1 MNGIRDRVFAV
12 LPVYNNGSTVADVAA
27 RTRAVLPHVLVVDDG
42 STDRDLE
49 ALFRDSG
56 ILVLRHR
63 KNLGK
68 GAAILTALEYLKKMP
83 GIDYMITLDADGQH
97 EPEDIPRFFP
107 LMERNDYSLIVGCRD
122 LSGEHVPN
130 ASRFGREFANFWMR
144 VETGIRIDDCQ
155 SGFRAYPVKYV
166 SRLHCLCRR
175 YNYEAEIL
183 ARAAWANLE
192 LHNLPVHAYYP
203 EPSKR
208 VSHFRPFP
216 DNFRLFCIHF
226 HLVGI
231 RLLPIPKKKLRP
243 PSGFRYSI
251 FRPKE
256 LLKALL
262 HENASPL
269 GLAVSAGVGS
279 FLAVLP
285 LPGFH
290 ILVILYVTE
299 RLHLNKVMAL
309 AIQNLY
315 MPPVS
320 PVLCIELG
328 YRLRYGCWLT
338 ELTFQSGVRELHLRL
353 FEWFLGSLILAPFWM
368 IVSGIAT
375 WAVASFWGRRMVHE
389 AQ

>member
-1 MNGIRDRVFAV
+1 MNDIRDRVFAV
-12 LPVYNNGSTVADVAA
+12 LPVYNNGSTIADVAA
-27 RTRAVLPHVLVVDDG
+27 RTHAVLPHVLIVDDG
-42 STDRDLE
+42 STDRDLQ
-49 ALFRDSG
+49 ALFRNTD
-56 ILVLRHR
+56 IPVLRHSR
-63 KNLGK
+63 NLGK
-68 GAAILTALEYLKKMP
+68 GAAILTALEYLKKLP

-97 EPEDIPRFFP
+97 EPEDIPLFFP

-130 ASRFGREFANFWMR
+130 SSKFGREFANFWMR
-144 VETGIRIDDCQ
+144 VETGVRIDDCQ

-192 LHNLPVHAYYP
+192 LHNLPVRSYYP

-208 VSHFRPFP
+208 VSHFRPFL

-243 PSGFRYSI
+243 SPGFRYSI

-256 LLKALL
+256 LLNALL

-290 ILVILYVTE
+290 ILTILYVTE

-328 YRLRYGCWLT
+328 YRLRHGRWLT
-338 ELTFQSGVRELHLRL
+338 ELTFQSGVQELHLRL

-375 WAVASFWGRRMVHE
+375 WAVASLCSRRMRNAE
-389 AQ
+389 

>member
-1 MNGIRDRVFAV
+1 MSGIKERVFAV
-12 LPVYNNGSTVADVAA
+12 LPLYNNGSTVKEVAA
-27 RTRAVLPHVLVVDDG
+27 RTCAVLPHVLIVDDG
-42 STDRDLE
+42 STDLDLE
-49 ALFRDSG
+49 AAFRGSDVT
-56 ILVLRHR
+56 ILRHSR
-63 KNLGK
+63 NLGK
-68 GAAILTALEYLKKMP
+68 GAALITALEYLKDKP

-97 EPEDIPRFFP
+97 EPEDIPLFFP

-122 LSGEHVPN
+122 LSGEHVPRS
-130 ASRFGREFANFWMR
+130 SRFGREFANFWMR

-166 SRLHCLCRR
+166 SRLPCFCRS
-175 YNYEAEIL
+175 YSWETEIL
-183 ARAAWANLE
+183 VRAAWANLE

-208 VSHFRPFP
+208 VSHFRPVL
-216 DNFRLFCIHF
+216 DNFRLFCLHF
-226 HLVGI
+226 HLVGV

-243 PSGFRYSI
+243 APGLRYSI
-251 FRPKE
+251 FRPGE

-290 ILVILYVTE
+290 ILTILYVTE
-299 RLHLNKVMAL
+299 RLHLNKIMAL

-328 YRLRYGCWLT
+328 YRLRYGRWLT

-353 FEWFLGSLILAPFWM
+353 FEWFLGSLLLAPFWM
-368 IVSGIAT
+368 MVSGAVT
-375 WAVASFWGRRMVHE
+375 WAIASFCAGRMRN
-389 AQ
+389 AN